1 MCWLPVQRGI
11 STALDSLKLTGA
23 RSFSKNLATSVAFS
37 FPLLPIYSSV
47 AFFSLVND
55 LFRFLLH
62 PAWIKIQGANSA
74 LIRASLKTENRTYNC
89 IGTVLAKNGCWSFLK
104 GGFVLDSPLNLALLL
119 FQNSD
124 DKDID
129 ITIDSSSLQPF
140 TDQEW
145 RFNQQFMINT
155 QRKRA
160 VTIHVSDQQGNRLQ
174 GAVITI
180 NQVSKD
186 FPFGSA
192 IAHTILGKLPYQNWF
207 VE

>member
-1 MCWLPVQRGI
+1 MRPAIFGE
-11 STALDSLKLTGA
+11 TATG
-23 RSFSKNLATSVAFS
+23 FYTPGFLLKNLTVGNFYCFS
-37 FPLLPIYSSV
+37 T
-47 AFFSLVND
+47 
-55 LFRFLLH
+55 
-62 PAWIKIQGANSA
+62 WIKIQGANSA
-74 LIRASLKTENRTYNC
+74 LIRASLKIENRTYNC

-104 GGFVLDSPLNLALLL
+104 GGFVLDSPSNLALLL

-174 GAVITI
+174 GAAITI

-192 IAHTILGKLPYQNWF
+192 IAHTILGNLPYQNWF
-207 VE
+207 VERFNAAVFEN

>member
-1 MCWLPVQRGI
+1 MSMTIVDDVVGLAY
-11 STALDSLKLTGA
+11 SGA
-23 RSFSKNLATSVAFS
+23 IT
-37 FPLLPIYSSV
+37 
-47 AFFSLVND
+47 
-55 LFRFLLH
+55 
-62 PAWIKIQGANSA
+62 AWIKIQGANSA
-74 LIRASLKTENRTYNC
+74 LIRASLKIENRTYNC

-104 GGFVLDSPLNLALLL
+104 GGFVLDSPSNLALLL

-155 QRKRA
+155 LITQRKRA

-174 GAVITI
+174 GAAITI

-192 IAHTILGKLPYQNWF
+192 IAHTILGNLPYQNWF
-207 VE
+207 VERFNAAVFEN

>member
-1 MCWLPVQRGI
+1 ML
-11 STALDSLKLTGA
+11 SLIFA
-23 RSFSKNLATSVAFS
+23 SKN
-37 FPLLPIYSSV
+37 P
-47 AFFSLVND
+47 FFSN
-55 LFRFLLH
+55 
-62 PAWIKIQGANSA
+62 
-74 LIRASLKTENRTYNC
+74 
-89 IGTVLAKNGCWSFLK
+89 
-104 GGFVLDSPLNLALLL
+104 VLDM
-119 FQNSD
+119 QNSD

-129 ITIDSSSLQPF
+129 ITIDSSSLQPI

-174 GAVITI
+174 GAVIAI

-192 IAHTILGKLPYQNWF
+192 IAHTILGNLPYQNWF

>member
-1 MCWLPVQRGI
+1 MTSSGSSFIQDWL
-11 STALDSLKLTGA
+11 TLFGA
-23 RSFSKNLATSVAFS
+23 IT
-37 FPLLPIYSSV
+37 
-47 AFFSLVND
+47 
-55 LFRFLLH
+55 
-62 PAWIKIQGANSA
+62 AWIKIQGANSA

-104 GGFVLDSPLNLALLL
+104 GGFVLDSPSNLALLL

-192 IAHTILGKLPYQNWF
+192 IAHTILGNLPYQVCVHIHF
-207 VE
+207 LILVEQC